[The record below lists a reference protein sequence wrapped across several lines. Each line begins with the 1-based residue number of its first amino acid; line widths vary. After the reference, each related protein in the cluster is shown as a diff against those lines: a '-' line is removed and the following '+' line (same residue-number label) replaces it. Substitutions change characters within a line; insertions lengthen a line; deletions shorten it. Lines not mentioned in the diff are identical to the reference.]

1 MAKPAKLANGTILC
15 VTRCAGRVTCGIK
28 QTGGPFDL
36 RWSEKTMAIYEISKS
51 GLVPLKDTAFS
62 QEGVLER
69 RDLQQA
75 LREQIDVIAPET
87 MVLAEEFGDFE
98 DSRRRIDLL
107 GLDKQANLVVIELKR
122 TETGGHMEL
131 QAIRYAAMVS
141 TMTFDQAV
149 ATHKQ
154 YLKNRG
160 MDESNAQERILDFLD
175 WDNPADGDFGATVR
189 IVLASA
195 EFSREITSAVLWLNE
210 YGLDI
215 RCLRLRPY
223 RLDDRL
229 LLDVQQII
237 PLPEAAEYQVSVREK
252 IEHRREAQQSTRDTT
267 RYDLTIGTA
276 EYRRIPKN
284 ELAYRVAS
292 EAITRG
298 VTPVHLAD
306 LIPKKRN
313 RLWVCVDGEVGQQEF
328 IERATISLKEMNRTF
343 DSGRYFTGE
352 DRLIPHAGKTY
363 ALTNQWT
370 GSALEFADAIIK
382 DIGASDIRY
391 GIAV

>member
-1 MAKPAKLANGTILC
+1 
-15 VTRCAGRVTCGIK
+15 
-28 QTGGPFDL
+28 
-36 RWSEKTMAIYEISKS
+36 MAIYEISKS
-51 GLVPLKDTAFS
+51 GGLLPLKDTAFS
-62 QEGVLER
+62 HEGVLER

-75 LREQIDVIAPET
+75 LREQIDVIAPDT

-107 GLDKQANLVVIELKR
+107 GLDKQANLVVVELKR

-160 MDESNAQERILDFLD
+160 RDASNAQERILDFLD
-175 WDNPADGDFGATVR
+175 WDTPTDGDFGASVR

-215 RCLRLRPY
+215 RCVRLRPY

-237 PLPEAAEYQVSVREK
+237 PLPEAAEYQISVREK

-267 RYDLTIGTA
+267 RYDLTIGTT
-276 EYRRIPKN
+276 EYSRIPKN
-284 ELAYRVAS
+284 ELAYRVAR

-298 VTPVHLAD
+298 LTPARLAD

-328 IERATISLKEMNRTF
+328 IDRATISRKEMNLTF
-343 DSGRYFTGE
+343 DSGRYFTNE
-352 DRLIPHAGKTY
+352 DRLIAHAGKTY
-363 ALTNQWT
+363 AFSNQWT
-370 GSALEFADAIIK
+370 GSALEFADATIK
-382 DIGASDIRY
+382 ELGASDIRY
-391 GIAV
+391 GMAV